1 MQESFVRYQGQVRY
15 WDEPR
20 GCGIVV
26 RDGSHEALFVQGGE
40 IPLDDLPP
48 RVGEKVSFALGLD
61 ARGQRRALRLAY
73 VERRPALNAV
83 NVETAEWFHH
93 PRPVEQV
100 GPTPGVPLPD
110 AHELTVP
117 VPFYGQ
123 RQRRSADADLRQLR
137 YPPRRQG
144 RRSWAPLFVIMLGVV
159 GLVWSLQSVLHKAR
173 ASEHFLDPAPAAIGT
188 APSRQGPEAVEDNA
202 ADEQRS
208 RATPPRRSLG
218 DDGRKTSG
226 AA

>member
-1 MQESFVRYQGQVRY
+1 MRYQGQVRY

-26 RDGSHEALFVQGGE
+26 REGSHEALFVQGSE
-40 IPLDDLPP
+40 VPLDDIPP

-61 ARGQRRALRLAY
+61 ARGHRRALRLAY
-73 VERRPALNAV
+73 VERRPSLNAV

-93 PRPVEQV
+93 SRPAEHVA
-100 GPTPGVPLPD
+100 PSPGVPLPD

-123 RQRRSADADLRQLR
+123 RQQRRSPDSDLRQLR
-137 YPPRRQG
+137 YPPRRST
-144 RRSWAPLFVIMLGVV
+144 RRSWAPLLMVMLGVV

-188 APSRQGPEAVEDNA
+188 APTRSVPGSVEDNA
-202 ADEQRS
+202 ADEQRP
-208 RATPPRRSLG
+208 RVTTPPRRAPG
-218 DDGRKTSG
+218 DDGRTTLG

>member
-1 MQESFVRYQGQVRY
+1 MRYQGQVRY

-26 RDGSHEALFVQGGE
+26 REGSHEALFVQGSE
-40 IPLDDLPP
+40 VPLDDMPP

-61 ARGQRRALRLAY
+61 ARGHRRALRLAY
-73 VERRPALNAV
+73 VERRPPLNAV

-93 PRPVEQV
+93 PRPVDHV
-100 GPTPGVPLPD
+100 APAPGVPLPD
-110 AHELTVP
+110 SHELTVP
-117 VPFYGQ
+117 VPLYSQ
-123 RQRRSADADLRQLR
+123 RQRRSGETDLRQLR
-137 YPPRRQG
+137 YPPRRSG
-144 RRSWAPLFVIMLGVV
+144 RRSWAPLLMVMVGVV

-188 APSRQGPEAVEDNA
+188 APARAVPGSLEDNA

-208 RATPPRRSLG
+208 RATPPRRAPG
-218 DDGRKTSG
+218 DDGRKTLG